1 MENSFFKILAIDDT
15 ADNLLVLKALMSEF
29 FPNSNFFMAQSG
41 DEGLKLCQKEKPD
54 VILLD
59 VIMPQMDG
67 YEVCRILKS
76 KQETQ
81 HIPVVMITAARTDTD
96 ARIRA
101 LENGADAFLSK
112 PVDETEL
119 KAQIMAMLRI
129 KFAEDHKADE
139 KNRLEQLIQE
149 RTSLLEKE
157 LEERKAAEAK
167 LQKAIKELEES
178 QKAALN
184 LMEDLQLEMKEKIT
198 AQETLKSSEERFR
211 LVFENSP
218 LGMLSFS
225 EKGLITA
232 CNDQFVDII
241 GSTLDKLIGL
251 DMLLL
256 PDQKLVE
263 TLKKA
268 LEGEKASY
276 DGLYKSF
283 TAEKETQVRVQFA
296 PIFNDYK
303 KVIAGVGLVEDITEQ
318 HQYEIVRKELE
329 ERFMRS
335 FYSSPVAI
343 SITRVADASIVDI
356 NDAYCRLTGFERE
369 QLIGNS
375 ILELGLLQPETRVLL
390 LEEIEKNNS
399 IKEFEVLVTTRTKDQ
414 LVVLLSVERYEMNNE
429 IHLLSTLLDITERT
443 QFEQELLKLT
453 RAVEQSPVSI
463 VITDL
468 FGTIEYVNP
477 RVVETTGYQ
486 PHELIGQNPRVLTS
500 GETTREEYLQMYE
513 TIQRGEV
520 WKGEFHNKRKNGE
533 LYWEQAS
540 ISPVINDEGVMTHYI
555 AVKEDV
561 TQQKLLQ
568 QELIDNENLYRNIFT
583 GNPIPMWIYDVNSL
597 RFIEVNE
604 AAIKNYGYTHDEFL
618 SLKLMDIRPPEDI
631 PALIEN
637 VNQNLDAKQ
646 GPGQWRHILKDGS
659 IIDVEV
665 SSHALPSQKGLNHR
679 MVMAYNVTEKKAANE
694 ALLKAKALAEAS
706 DKLKTEFLN
715 NISHEVRTPLNG
727 IMGATMLLNEP
738 DLRKEDMP
746 ELLDIVN
753 LSTDRLIQTV
763 TDYMDIS
770 LLTSGNMEKNLE
782 VVKLL
787 KILNKVVD
795 KFRIDCQRK
804 SLEFITD
811 FPVEAPIHQIET
823 DAEMLGKALNHLLS
837 NAVKFTTKGSVTF
850 GYRTEKDH
858 YSFFVKDTG
867 IGIEA
872 PMQNKVFER
881 FSQEDSS
888 SSRKYEGSG
897 LGLSIVK
904 GIAVQLGGSVSLDSA
919 KGLGSTFSITIPF
932 QQKSVKT
939 VEKSVEETE
948 KLVMIAED
956 EDSNYVV
963 LEMIMRKAFK
973 AQIIRAWNGEEAVQI
988 AKNHPELKLIIM
1000 DIKMPVMDGFEATR
1014 EIKAVYPAIP
1024 IIAITAFA
1032 MSGDEYKAKEAGCDD
1047 YIAKPINRTDLFRK
1061 LSEFGFNA

>member
-1 MENSFFKILAIDDT
+1 MENKYFKILAIDDT

-29 FPNSNFFMAQSG
+29 FPNSIFFMAQSG
-41 DEGLKLCQKEKPD
+41 AEGLVLCRKEMPD

-67 YEVCRILKS
+67 HEVCKILKS
-76 KQETQ
+76 QAETQ

-96 ARIRA
+96 ARVKA
-101 LENGADAFLSK
+101 LESGADAFLSK

-119 KAQIMAMLRI
+119 KAQILAMLRI
-129 KFAEDHKADE
+129 KEAEDHKATE
-139 KNRLEQLIQE
+139 KNRLEQLVQE
-149 RTSLLEKE
+149 RTFLLEKE
-157 LEERKAAEAK
+157 LEERKIAEVK
-167 LQKAIKELEES
+167 LQNVIKELEES

-184 LMEDLQLEMKEKIT
+184 LMEDLQLEMSEKIT
-198 AQETLKSSEERFR
+198 AQETLVSSEERFR
-211 LVFENSP
+211 MVFENSP
-218 LGMLSFS
+218 LGMLSYT
-225 EKGLITA
+225 EKGVITA
-232 CNDQFVDII
+232 CNDQFVSII
-241 GSTLDKLIGL
+241 GSSLDKLIGME
-251 DMLLL
+251 MLKL
-256 PDQKLVE
+256 PDEMLVE
-263 TLKKA
+263 TLKHA
-268 LEGEKASY
+268 LAGRKSSY
-276 DGLYKSF
+276 EGLYKSV
-283 TAEKETQVRVQFA
+283 TTSKETQVKVQFA
-296 PIFNDYK
+296 PIFNRDK
-303 KVIAGVGLVEDITEQ
+303 KVIAGLGLVEDVTEQ
-318 HQYEIVRKELE
+318 HLFEIERKELE

-343 SITRVADASIVDI
+343 SITRPADSSYVDI
-356 NDAYCRLTGFERE
+356 NDAYCRLTGYERE
-369 QLIGNS
+369 QLIGSNV
-375 ILELGLLQPETRVLL
+375 LELGIIQKETRSLL
-390 LEEIEKNNS
+390 LEEIKKNNS
-399 IKEFEVLVTTRTKDQ
+399 VKEFEVLVTTRSKDQ
-414 LVVLLSVERYEMNNE
+414 LVVLLSVEAYEMNNE
-429 IHLLSTLLDITERT
+429 VHLLSTLLDITERT
-443 QFEQELLKLT
+443 QYEQELLKLT

-486 PHELIGQNPRVLTS
+486 PNELIGQNPRVLTS

-597 RFIEVNE
+597 RFVEVNE

-631 PALIEN
+631 PALLDN
-637 VNQNLDAKQ
+637 VAQNLDAKQ
-646 GPGQWRHILKDGS
+646 GPGQWRHLLKDGS

-679 MVMAYNVTEKKAANE
+679 MVMAYNVTEKKAAHE
-694 ALLKAKALAEAS
+694 ALEKAKALAEAS

-770 LLTSGNMEKNLE
+770 LITSGNMEKNIE
-782 VVKLL
+782 VVNVL
-787 KILNKVVD
+787 KVLNKVID
-795 KFRIDCQRK
+795 KYRIDCQRK
-804 SLEFITD
+804 SLEFIID

-823 DAEMLGKALNHLLS
+823 DAEMLGKAFNHLLS

-858 YSFFVKDTG
+858 YSFFIKDTG
-867 IGIEA
+867 IGIDA
-872 PMQNKVFER
+872 PMHSKVFER

-888 SSRKYEGSG
+888 RSRKYEGSG

-904 GIAVQLGGSVSLDSA
+904 GVAVQLGGSVSLDST

-932 QQKSVKT
+932 QQQSAKAEEKT
-939 VEKSVEETE
+939 VEETE

-1014 EIKAVYPAIP
+1014 EIKAIYPSIP